1 VRILLLFEALGGC
14 VAHVDRNA
22 LTLVGAARAVASGE
36 LSPVEL
42 TESCLARIKEV
53 DAEIRAF
60 VALDADGALAR
71 ARALTEELSTSG
83 PRSPLH
89 GIPFGIKD
97 LIDVAGLPT
106 TAGSRILAGNV
117 ADADAPVVAAL
128 RAAGAIILGKTNTQ
142 EFAYGVVT
150 APTRNP
156 WDVSR
161 IPGGSSGG
169 SAAAVAAGMCPGALG
184 TDTAGSIRIPAA
196 LCGVAGLKPSNG
208 RLSLDR
214 IVPLAPSLDACGPI
228 ARTAEDC
235 ALVWRALSGDAPAD
249 AFDFSQMRIAVPGA
263 IEEVMAFSGARAGEM
278 GIDPEVAGIT
288 RSAAEALED
297 AGAVRTEVDL
307 PPFSRWD
314 FPRSVQLMIEALVVH
329 EDAGWYPAHSDEYT
343 AETLAAHRFAE
354 KLGAATLLRS
364 YRKLEVLKAAWL
376 RVIDDVDVL
385 MLPTT
390 PVAAPSIEASRATDD
405 GHRPPVTRTLT
416 RICGPVNVC
425 GLAAASVPAGTT
437 STGLPVGIQF
447 IARDESAVLGAA
459 LAFEALAAGGP
470 LSS

>member
-1 VRILLLFEALGGC
+1 
-14 VAHVDRNA
+14 VAYVDRNA
-22 LTLVGAARAVASGE
+22 RSVAGAARAVASGE
-36 LSPVEL
+36 LSPLEL
-42 TESCLARIKEV
+42 TESCLTRIDEV
-53 DAEIRAF
+53 DGAIRAF
-60 VALDADGALAR
+60 VSLDVDGALAQ
-71 ARALTEELSTSG
+71 ARALTEELSASG
-83 PRSPLH
+83 PRSPVH

-97 LIDVAGLPT
+97 LIDVEGLPT

-117 ADADAPVVAAL
+117 ADGDAPVVAAL
-128 RAAGAIILGKTNTQ
+128 RAAGAVILGKTNTQ

-156 WDVSR
+156 WDTSR

-196 LCGVAGLKPSNG
+196 LCGVAGLKPANG
-208 RLSLDR
+208 RLSLDG

-235 ALVWRALSGDAPAD
+235 ELIWRVLSGDAPAEPID
-249 AFDFSQMRIAVPGA
+249 LARMKVGVPGA
-263 IEEVMAFSGARAGEM
+263 LEELMALARARAGET

-288 RSAAEALED
+288 RSAARALED
-297 AGAVRTEVDL
+297 AGAICTEVDL

-329 EDAGWYPAHSDEYT
+329 EDAGWYPARSGEYT

-354 KLGAATLLRS
+354 RLGAATLLRS
-364 YRKLEVLKAAWL
+364 SRKLEVLKSGWM

-390 PVAAPSIEASRATDD
+390 PEAAPTVEASRGTDD
-405 GHRPPVTRTLT
+405 GHRPPITRSLT

-425 GLAAASVPAGTT
+425 GLAAVSLPAGTT

-447 IARDESAVLGAA
+447 IARAESVVLGAA
-459 LAFEALAAGGP
+459 MAFESLMGGGEP
-470 LSS
+470 PQL